1 MRWRSC
7 ASARRS
13 NERARSLTRWSGSP
27 STQPLVRCPGAATTV
42 ARCGRGLGA
51 GGVKFT
57 LVEDQRCPRNK
68 RRKRPRLYGKEVL
81 APLQRVWLI
90 CDGICGKRLAPYLR
104 TIVSTLERVGEMTLD
119 AEVRRKLIRISPATI
134 DRLLAT
140 ARGSAM
146 R

>member
-1 MRWRSC
+1 
-7 ASARRS
+7 
-13 NERARSLTRWSGSP
+13 
-27 STQPLVRCPGAATTV
+27 
-42 ARCGRGLGA
+42 
-51 GGVKFT
+51 
-57 LVEDQRCPRNK
+57 
-68 RRKRPRLYGKEVL
+68 
-81 APLQRVWLI
+81 LQRVWLI